1 VYPYCAASSHIASS
15 PLEGPFR
22 SPWGEAPILLLMEQI
37 AAIIIASGAAVFF
50 AAMAWVG
57 NHVN

>member
-1 VYPYCAASSHIASS
+1 LGRWPHT
-15 PLEGPFR
+15 R
-22 SPWGEAPILLLMEQI
+22 LMQQI
-37 AAIIIASGAAVFF
+37 AAVFIALGAAVFF